1 MQCPKCDAKMYEI
14 TYKGVTIDRCTE
26 CRGIWFDDG
35 EAERLKNEWMSEFLD
50 DGDPKEGREFDAI
63 GDIRCPRCEKQ
74 MDRLYDLKQHH
85 IWYEACPDG
94 HGKFFDAGEFTD
106 WIYNTV
112 IDRIRDLTKG
122 KRPGGKPGPG

>member
-1 MQCPKCDAKMYEI
+1 MQCPKCDARMFEI
-14 TYKGVTIDRCTE
+14 TYKGITIDRCAD

-50 DGDPKEGREFDAI
+50 DGDPKKGKEYDAI
-63 GDIRCPRCEKQ
+63 ENVHCPRCDTK

-85 IWYEACPDG
+85 IWYESCPKG

-106 WIYNTV
+106 WIHDTV
-112 IDRIRDLTKG
+112 LDRIRDFKKG
-122 KRPGGKPGPG
+122 KRPDGQAG